1 MSLIF
6 AETFITILEMSCHC
20 SFWPVT
26 LFFKEVME
34 MNRPM
39 RAHPEIPDQAKQSLC
54 EAFEQIVRDES
65 VALLHFV
72 SRYVNDADVASDICQ
87 QVFIQLY
94 LFLPVLH
101 RDRPLTPWL
110 FHVARNYCIDEA
122 RRKHAIHFSELEGEG
137 WRRSDEEDV
146 SLLQM
151 LPDPCPLPDEMTE
164 QGELQRQVRE
174 AISALPPKFRA
185 VVSLRYAADLSYAE
199 IGARL
204 HIPPATAKTYF
215 QRAKPL
221 LRKLLIRQ
229 GVVAA

>member
-1 MSLIF
+1 
-6 AETFITILEMSCHC
+6 
-20 SFWPVT
+20 
-26 LFFKEVME
+26 
-34 MNRPM
+34 MNRPPC
-39 RAHPEIPDQAKQSLC
+39 ANPEIIDQARQNLC
-54 EAFEQIVRDES
+54 ATFEQIVRDES
-65 VALLHFV
+65 VAVLHFI
-72 SRYVNDADVASDICQ
+72 SRYVNDTDVASDICQ

-101 RDRPLTPWL
+101 IDRPLTPWL

-122 RRKHAIHFSELEGEG
+122 RRKRAIHFSELESEG
-137 WRRSDEEDV
+137 WRRSDEDDV

-151 LPDPCPLPDEMTE
+151 LPDPCPLPDEVTE
-164 QGELQRQVRE
+164 QSELRRQVRA
-174 AISALPPKFRA
+174 AISELPPKFRA
-185 VVSLRYAADLSYAE
+185 VVSLRYTADLSYAE

>member
-1 MSLIF
+1 
-6 AETFITILEMSCHC
+6 
-20 SFWPVT
+20 
-26 LFFKEVME
+26 
-34 MNRPM
+34 MNRHTDTNPAM
-39 RAHPEIPDQAKQSLC
+39 IDQAAQDTG
-54 EAFEQIVRDES
+54 AVFEQIVRDQS

-72 SRYVNDADVASDICQ
+72 SHFVGDTDVASDICQ

-94 LFLPVLH
+94 LFLPGL
-101 RDRPLTPWL
+101 RTDRPLTPWL
-110 FHVARNYCIDEA
+110 FHVARNYCIDES
-122 RRKHAIHFSELEGEG
+122 RRKRVIHFSELEGDG
-137 WRRSDEEDV
+137 WRRSDEEDG

-151 LPDPCPLPDEMTE
+151 LPDPCPLPDEVTE
-164 QGELQRQVRE
+164 RGELQRQVRE

-185 VVSLRYAADLSYAE
+185 VVSLRYAAELSYAE

-221 LRKLLIRQ
+221 LRRLLIRQ

>member
-1 MSLIF
+1 
-6 AETFITILEMSCHC
+6 
-20 SFWPVT
+20 
-26 LFFKEVME
+26 
-34 MNRPM
+34 
-39 RAHPEIPDQAKQSLC
+39 
-54 EAFEQIVRDES
+54 
-65 VALLHFV
+65 
-72 SRYVNDADVASDICQ
+72 VNDADVASDICQ

-101 RDRPLTPWL
+101 TDRPLTPWL
-110 FHVARNYCIDEA
+110 FHVARNMCIDEA
-122 RRKHAIHFSELEGEG
+122 RRKRAIHFSELEGEG

-151 LPDPCPLPDEMTE
+151 LPDPCPLPDEVTE
-164 QGELQRQVRE
+164 QGELRRQVRE